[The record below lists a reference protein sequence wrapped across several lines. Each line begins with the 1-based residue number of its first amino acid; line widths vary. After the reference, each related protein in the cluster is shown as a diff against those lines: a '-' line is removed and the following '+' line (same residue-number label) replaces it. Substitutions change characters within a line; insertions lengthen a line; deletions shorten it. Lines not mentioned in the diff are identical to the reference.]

1 MTSTTPGSDGSTLAV
16 DVVEDVPTGVR
27 ATAAR
32 HPVGMVWF
40 GVVLFALGPVLV
52 ADADISGTAFSFW
65 RLWIGV
71 GILGVAGAVHRRLT
85 GATATGRG
93 LAWAGACG
101 VAFAVHQIMVMTAI
115 QATSVVDVTLMN
127 TVAPVVVGVLAVP
140 LFGER
145 PGARFRAWSA
155 VAMAG
160 TAVLAIAGSS
170 GPSGDPSGM
179 ALAVGNVV
187 FFALYFV
194 GTKAARPHIATVPFL
209 FWVVLAA
216 AVSVS
221 AWVAV
226 TGEAVTPLGG
236 ADLGR
241 VAFMALLPG
250 ALGHF
255 AITWSLRWVPANL
268 PPVIMLSIPVISGAL
283 AWVLLGQ
290 SIRAVQVVAGVA
302 TVAGVLGAVRS
313 PSARALGAN
322 DPLTLA
328 EPD

>member
-1 MTSTTPGSDGSTLAV
+1 
-16 DVVEDVPTGVR
+16 
-27 ATAAR
+27 
-32 HPVGMVWF
+32 
-40 GVVLFALGPVLV
+40 
-52 ADADISGTAFSFW
+52 
-65 RLWIGV
+65 
-71 GILGVAGAVHRRLT
+71 VHRHLT
-85 GATATGRG
+85 GATATGIG

-101 VAFAVHQIMVMTAI
+101 LAFAVHQIMVMTAI

-145 PGARFRAWSA
+145 PGARFRAWSG

-160 TAVLAIAGSS
+160 TAVLAVAGSS
-170 GPSGDPSGM
+170 GPSGDPAGM

-209 FWVVLAA
+209 FWVVSSAA
-216 AVSVS
+216 LAVSG
-221 AWVAV
+221 WVV
-226 TGEAVTPLGG
+226 LTGEAVTPLGG
-236 ADLGR
+236 SDLAR

-250 ALGHF
+250 AVGHF
-255 AITWSLRWVPANL
+255 AVTWSLRWVPANL

-313 PSARALGAN
+313 PSARHLGAT
-322 DPLTLA
+322 DPLVLA